1 MRVPPEGRSVVG
13 VKANVTGIEVL
24 PEMRSVEAMV
34 NDTDATRPN
43 MLPDATAVDATVSDD
58 VCTVTPVAPEVTVPI
73 VIPVIVTVKTD
84 ATEMS
89 APDIVITTDVAVVA
103 PNAAV
108 SPATLLPPAV
118 TLLGVT
124 DGAKK
129 PVG

>member
-84 ATEMS
+84 AAEMS